1 MTTSI
6 SPAVRRTTLRDLSPV
21 IHWAQQHNRTP
32 AFKWSRRIYDFQLL
46 YVKHGELLASIEG
59 EPAMRVRAGSLL
71 ILPPWRHHRI
81 EIMTEPYAELL
92 GVHFDFFEMP
102 DVTHS
107 ILIDEQAPNASLLGN
122 IPYLHDKPI
131 FTELVYNAISPKII
145 SVLENVIQEWN
156 ERQQGYE
163 VVCKGLLA
171 QLITLLVRHQNEGR
185 GLAHPKYEAQLLQL
199 AEEIRSDFSR
209 RWTSAEMAK
218 YLLVHEDYMSRQ
230 FKAMM
235 GIGPNKFVQSVRHQ
249 EAKRL
254 LRETDQTI
262 ESISSAVGYED
273 FHYFSRIFKR
283 WEGISAMQFRKLSRL
298 I

>member
-1 MTTSI
+1 M
-6 SPAVRRTTLRDLSPV
+6 
-21 IHWAQQHNRTP
+21 
-32 AFKWSRRIYDFQLL
+32 K
-46 YVKHGELLASIEG
+46 
-59 EPAMRVRAGSLL
+59 VRAGSLL

-102 DVTHS
+102 EVTHS
-107 ILIDEQAPNASLLGN
+107 ILIDEQAPNVALLSH
-122 IPYLHDKPI
+122 IPYLQDKPI
-131 FTELVYNAISPKII
+131 FTELVYNTVSPKII
-145 SVLENVIQEWN
+145 SLFENIVQEWS

-163 VVCKGLLA
+163 VICKGLLVH
-171 QLITLLVRHQNEGR
+171 LITLLVRHQNEGR
-185 GLAHPKYEAQLLQL
+185 SLAHPKYEVQLLQL
-199 AEEIRSDFSR
+199 AEEIRTDFSR
-209 RWTSAEMAK
+209 RWTSTEMAK

-262 ESISSAVGYED
+262 ESISAAVGYED